1 MTIGDSTHSPGAT
14 AHQQYAFDNA
24 LAAQSERLRTLE
36 GSLDE
41 GTIRLLEN
49 LGVAPGWHCAE
60 IAAGGGSV
68 AGWLCRKVG
77 VTGQVLATDL
87 NPRYLRALRE
97 PNLTILEHDIMVDD
111 LPERAFDL
119 VHARLLLAWL
129 PAPRVALQRIVGSLK
144 PGGIFASEE
153 MDFISVAPDPRL
165 GAKQQILF
173 ERVVAAHLAVL
184 IESNGFDPAYG
195 RRLSGALAEA
205 GLVNLGAEG
214 RAAMWGGAD
223 AGGALFRLTLEQ
235 LREPMIAARRVT
247 ADEIDQALDLL
258 TDPSFTFLSQ
268 LTIAA
273 WGRRP
278 SLSGARTTS

>member
-1 MTIGDSTHSPGAT
+1 MTIGDSTRSPSAT
-14 AHQQYAFDNA
+14 EQQRYAFDNA
-24 LAAQSERLRTLE
+24 LAVQSDRLRALE

-41 GTIRLLEN
+41 GTIRLLEY

-60 IAAGGGSV
+60 IAAGGGSI
-68 AGWLCRKVG
+68 AGWLCRQVG
-77 VTGQVLATDL
+77 PTGRVVATDL
-87 NPRYLRALRE
+87 NPRYLRARRE
-97 PNLTILEHDIMVDD
+97 PNLTILEHDITIDD
-111 LPERAFDL
+111 LPEGTFDL

-129 PAPRVALQRIVGSLK
+129 PNPHAALQRIVGSLR

-165 GAKQQILF
+165 DPDQQMVF
-173 ERVVAAHLAVL
+173 ERVIAAHLAVL
-184 IESNGFDPAYG
+184 IEANGFDPAYG
-195 RRLSGALAEA
+195 RRLSGALTEA
-205 GLVNLGAEG
+205 GLTNLDTEG

-247 ADEIDQALDLL
+247 ADEIDRALDLL
-258 TDPSFTFLSQ
+258 ADPSFTFLSQ

-278 SLSGARTTS
+278 AV